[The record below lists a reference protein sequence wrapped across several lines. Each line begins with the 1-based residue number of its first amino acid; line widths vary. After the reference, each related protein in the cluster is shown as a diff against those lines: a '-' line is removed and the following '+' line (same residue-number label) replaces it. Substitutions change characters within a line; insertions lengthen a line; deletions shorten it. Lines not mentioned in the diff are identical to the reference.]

1 MSQTPARIVSRNSAR
16 AIALQNSERTE
27 KAARR
32 VVQPLLGGLLYAPSI
47 KKRGGAYVD
56 RRVKGN
62 FLLRAYNGFLE
73 NAELARCQYPLS

>member
-16 AIALQNSERTE
+16 VIALQNSERI
-27 KAARR
+27 KKPPGGSFNHCWAACFMPPY
-32 VVQPLLGGLLYAPSI
+32 Q
-47 KKRGGAYVD
+47 KRGGAYVD

-73 NAELARCQYPLS
+73 TQSLPGVIAPFS

>member
-16 AIALQNSERTE
+16 VIALQNSERIKSRPAGRSTI
-27 KAARR
+27 AGRLAFM
-32 VVQPLLGGLLYAPSI
+32 PPPI

-62 FLLRAYNGFLE
+62 FLLRAYNGFWKTQSL
-73 NAELARCQYPLS
+73 PGVSTPFS